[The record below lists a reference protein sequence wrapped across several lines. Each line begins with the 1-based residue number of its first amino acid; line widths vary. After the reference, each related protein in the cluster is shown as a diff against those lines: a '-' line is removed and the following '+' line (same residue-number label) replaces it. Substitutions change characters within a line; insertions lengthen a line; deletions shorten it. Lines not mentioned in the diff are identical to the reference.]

1 MVIKDN
7 ESFFDLIWRHSQ
19 VFLQKISLSVDLF
32 IKNELFNH
40 AGAAAFFFL
49 LSIPPFFLLLLIAF
63 DRYMSSYAEASAIF
77 FEFMKN
83 IHENLDK
90 DFLVKIGL
98 LNVKTTAIGILGL
111 LNLLWA
117 GRAILTAIQRGLG
130 VVFPA
135 DKIRP
140 PMVTNIFSLIILSLL
155 SLVSI
160 LITFISIGLNFVQ
173 NLLSDNVIIQ
183 TFFQSLLPVIRR
195 SLPLFIIVLLI
206 FLAYRFVPAK
216 RPKTSSSLIGALGCA
231 VSIFLVH
238 ILFSKFFTVTRYSVI
253 YGVLGSLILMVLWV
267 YFSFV
272 LFFFFAEYTF
282 VADKLE
288 VLVLERMY
296 LFRGQQDTKGKKIEK
311 FLFSHPARIF
321 EKYARRYKP
330 GEILFREG
338 ENSTDIFFVDRG
350 GVDIFRKVED
360 RDHKIATILA
370 GRVFGEMA
378 YLLQESRTATAITA
392 TDSILLILTPDIF
405 EDLLKTSATF
415 ARDVIQILCDRLRK
429 TAFLIKP

>member
-1 MVIKDN
+1 MAIKGN
-7 ESFFDLIWRHSQ
+7 KSFFDLIKRHSQ
-19 VFLQKISLSVDLF
+19 VFLQKISLSIDLF

-40 AGAAAFFFL
+40 SGAAAFFFL
-49 LSIPPFFLLLLIAF
+49 LSIPAFFLLLLIAF
-63 DRYMSSYAEASAIF
+63 DRYMSSYAGASAIF

-83 IHENLDK
+83 IHQNLDK

-98 LNVKTTAIGILGL
+98 LNVNTTAIGILGL

-117 GRAILTAIQRGLG
+117 GRAILTSIQRGLG
-130 VVFPA
+130 VVFPS
-135 DKIRP
+135 DKVRP
-140 PMVTNIFSLIILSLL
+140 PIITNIFSLIILFLL

-160 LITFISIGLNFVQ
+160 LITFFSIGFNFVQ

-216 RPKTSSSLIGALGCA
+216 RPKTSSSLIGALVCA
-231 VSIFLVH
+231 FSIFLVH
-238 ILFSKFFTVTRYSVI
+238 ILFAKFFTVTRYSVI

-338 ENSTDIFFVDRG
+338 ENSTDIYFVDRG
-350 GVDIFRKVED
+350 SVDIFHKVED
-360 RDHKIATILA
+360 RDRKIATIIA

-392 TDSILLILTPDIF
+392 TDSVLLILPPDIF
-405 EDLLKTSATF
+405 EDLLMTSATF
-415 ARDVIQILCDRLRK
+415 ARDAIQVLCDRLRK
-429 TAFLIKP
+429 TSFLIKP

>member
-1 MVIKDN
+1 MAIKDN

-40 AGAAAFFFL
+40 SGAAAFFFL

-63 DRYMSSYAEASAIF
+63 DRYMSSYPGASAIF

-83 IHENLDK
+83 INENLDK

-140 PMVTNIFSLIILSLL
+140 PMVTNIISLIILSLL
-155 SLVSI
+155 FLVSI

-173 NLLSDNVIIQ
+173 NLLSGNVIIQ
-183 TFFQSLLPVIRR
+183 TFFQSLLPFIRR

-206 FLAYRFVPAK
+206 FLAYRFAPAK

-238 ILFSKFFTVTRYSVI
+238 ILFSKVFTVTRYSVI

-272 LFFFFAEYTF
+272 LFFFFAQYTF

-311 FLFSHPARIF
+311 FLFSHPARII

-360 RDHKIATILA
+360 RDHKIATIPE

-392 TDSILLILTPDIF
+392 TDSILLILTDDIF
-405 EDLLKTSATF
+405 EDLLKTSAPF
-415 ARDVIQILCDRLRK
+415 ARDVIQVLCDRLRK
-429 TAFLIKP
+429 TEFFIRP

>member
-1 MVIKDN
+1 MAIKDN

-40 AGAAAFFFL
+40 SGAAAFFFL

-63 DRYMSSYAEASAIF
+63 DRYMSSYPGASAIF

-83 IHENLDK
+83 INENLDK

-111 LNLLWA
+111 FNLLWA

-140 PMVTNIFSLIILSLL
+140 PMVTNIISLIILSLL
-155 SLVSI
+155 FLVSI

-173 NLLSDNVIIQ
+173 NLLSGNVIIQ
-183 TFFQSLLPVIRR
+183 TFFQSLLPFIRR

-206 FLAYRFVPAK
+206 FLAYRFAPAK

-238 ILFSKFFTVTRYSVI
+238 ILFSKVFTVTRYSVI

-311 FLFSHPARIF
+311 FLFSHPARII

-350 GVDIFRKVED
+350 SIDIFRKVED
-360 RDHKIATILA
+360 RDHKIATIPE

-392 TDSILLILTPDIF
+392 TDSILLILTDDIF
-405 EDLLKTSATF
+405 EDLLKTSAPF
-415 ARDVIQILCDRLRK
+415 ARDVIQVLCDRLRK
-429 TAFLIKP
+429 TEFFIRP

>member
-1 MVIKDN
+1 MAIKDN
-7 ESFFDLIWRHSQ
+7 ESFFDLIWRHFQ

-98 LNVKTTAIGILGL
+98 LNVNTTAIGILGL

-238 ILFSKFFTVTRYSVI
+238 ILFSKFFTVTGYSVI
-253 YGVLGSLILMVLWV
+253 YGVLGSLILMLLWV

-360 RDHKIATILA
+360 RDHKIATIIE

-415 ARDVIQILCDRLRK
+415 ARDVIQVLCDRLRK

>member
-1 MVIKDN
+1 
-7 ESFFDLIWRHSQ
+7 
-19 VFLQKISLSVDLF
+19 
-32 IKNELFNH
+32 
-40 AGAAAFFFL
+40 
-49 LSIPPFFLLLLIAF
+49 
-63 DRYMSSYAEASAIF
+63 
-77 FEFMKN
+77 
-83 IHENLDK
+83 
-90 DFLVKIGL
+90 
-98 LNVKTTAIGILGL
+98 
-111 LNLLWA
+111 
-117 GRAILTAIQRGLG
+117 
-130 VVFPA
+130 
-135 DKIRP
+135 
-140 PMVTNIFSLIILSLL
+140 
-155 SLVSI
+155 
-160 LITFISIGLNFVQ
+160 
-173 NLLSDNVIIQ
+173 
-183 TFFQSLLPVIRR
+183 
-195 SLPLFIIVLLI
+195 
-206 FLAYRFVPAK
+206 LAYRFVPAK
-216 RPKTSSSLIGALGCA
+216 RPKTSSSLISALGCA

-238 ILFSKFFTVTRYSVI
+238 ILFSKFFTVTQYSVI

-267 YFSFV
+267 YFSFL

-321 EKYARRYKP
+321 EKYAQRRKP

-360 RDHKIATILA
+360 HDHKIATIQE
-370 GRVFGEMA
+370 GRIFGEMA

-405 EDLLKTSATF
+405 EDLLKNSATF
-415 ARDVIQILCDRLRK
+415 ARDVIQVLCDRLCK